1 MTQIGQAAL
10 WSPEKA
16 GVLDYLPP
24 KEKDCQS
31 QNLQTKIQPSL
42 LRRYSV
48 LSNNLSVA
56 EQNKTDPNLIRITT
70 RVYAS
75 ASEDIGG
82 GGDPL
87 ILTQDNDAKIFF
99 LFLAGSKIA
108 SS

>member
-1 MTQIGQAAL
+1 M
-10 WSPEKA
+10 
-16 GVLDYLPP
+16 
-24 KEKDCQS
+24 
-31 QNLQTKIQPSL
+31 
-42 LRRYSV
+42 RRYSA
-48 LSNNLSVA
+48 LSNNLSMA

-70 RVYAS
+70 RVCAN

-82 GGDPL
+82 GYPL